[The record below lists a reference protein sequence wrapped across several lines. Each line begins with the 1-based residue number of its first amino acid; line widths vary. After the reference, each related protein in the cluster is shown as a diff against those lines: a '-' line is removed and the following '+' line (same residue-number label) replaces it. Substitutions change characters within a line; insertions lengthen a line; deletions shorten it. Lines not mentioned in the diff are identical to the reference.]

1 MALLLPFL
9 IFPILT
15 LLHTMYLP
23 NLLSRWLTATSLIST
38 PSKQAYQPLLRV
50 DENNEFQITIFSD
63 LHYGEEENGWGID
76 QDVSS
81 TKVMNAI
88 LDYEVSDLVV
98 LSM

>member
-1 MALLLPFL
+1 MALLLPLL

-81 TKVMNAI
+81 TKVMHAI